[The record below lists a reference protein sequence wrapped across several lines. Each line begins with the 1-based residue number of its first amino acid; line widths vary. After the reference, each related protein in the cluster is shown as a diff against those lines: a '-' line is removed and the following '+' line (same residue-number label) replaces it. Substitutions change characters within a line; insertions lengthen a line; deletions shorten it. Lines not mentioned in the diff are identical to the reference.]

1 MGNTWMKL
9 YHELLDDPKVGM
21 MNDHLFRRMIELF
34 LLAGRENKDGLLST
48 PTEIAWTL
56 RTTEKDITAVVTEL
70 KRLNVINETEDGRIN
85 VTHFAERQSKD
96 TTDYERVKR
105 WRDKQKRIN
114 DNGNDTYHDNDDD
127 NGNDNGMKRINDN
140 ASDTQ
145 KITLDIDIDKDIDFE
160 LVNKNKFN
168 FNIEFQ
174 ETCARVRER
183 TKKEREPYLKFY
195 SDYFCN
201 WLVDPWK
208 SIGYEIVD
216 TMIEA
221 HEQANIFGLKFDH
234 RTIAGKEFI
243 KIITN
248 VDVEQ
253 FRSIAT
259 QIRFNKDIKNR
270 PYYILGCIVSAAR
283 DKRNRMTQ
291 QQMNDFIKEMEGE

>member
-1 MGNTWMKL
+1 MRNSFIFYSSYYDAISELPDDEQGLIYKTIVDYAIAKKAPQNLTPACRMCFKLIKPTIDAALSRYDASVENGKKGGAPKGNSNAQKQPRNNLETTQEQPRNNL
-9 YHELLDDPKVGM
+9 ET
-21 MNDHLFRRMIELF
+21 
-34 LLAGRENKDGLLST
+34 S
-48 PTEIAWTL
+48 EIQA
-56 RTTEKDITAVVTEL
+56 KNN
-70 KRLNVINETEDGRIN
+70 LNIDM
-85 VTHFAERQSKD
+85 D
-96 TTDYERVKR
+96 
-105 WRDKQKRIN
+105 
-114 DNGNDTYHDNDDD
+114 
-127 NGNDNGMKRINDN
+127 M
-140 ASDTQ
+140 
-145 KITLDIDIDKDIDFE
+145 DIDKDKDIDFE